1 MEVSVEQDLK
11 KTHTFW
17 AKKQFPFFL
26 ADPCFRGP
34 FWRRLA
40 GSEVGGSR
48 NAWGAFGEP
57 WEATAVGGTPPRTRV
72 RVFHAPASG

>member
-57 WEATAVGGTPPRTRV
+57 WEATAGGGTPPRTRV